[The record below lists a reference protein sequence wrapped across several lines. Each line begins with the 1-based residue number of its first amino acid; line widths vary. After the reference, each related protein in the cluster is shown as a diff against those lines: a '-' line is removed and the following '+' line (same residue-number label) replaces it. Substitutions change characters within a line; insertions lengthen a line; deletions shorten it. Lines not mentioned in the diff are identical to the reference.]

1 MNCTRCQTTVEIFE
15 NSTDNVMEVPNGQD
29 STARGSPC
37 SEIADDIGGFAEI
50 AGCLGRLKS
59 SEKQVSCWLPASA
72 S

>member
-1 MNCTRCQTTVEIFE
+1 
-15 NSTDNVMEVPNGQD
+15 MEVPNGQD